1 MNTTGY
7 LRHNLVTVR
16 TTKKILLHSLRFLW
30 IVRIRDKNEAPL
42 LVRKRTGALSLM
54 HVLFVIRQ
62 VSVEY
67 YICDE
72 VALSLRDGFIIKK
85 TLNPMP

>member
-7 LRHNLVTVR
+7 LRHNLVLVI
-16 TTKKILLHSLRFLW
+16 TTKKILLHNLRFLW

-42 LVRKRTGALSLM
+42 FVRKRTGALPLM

-72 VALSLRDGFIIKK
+72 VALSLRDGLAVKK
-85 TLNPMP
+85 A